1 MSMDLHLSID
11 GINVDLWQTPTYITE
26 MCLMT
31 SKGVKSPMTGKQAK
45 RAMNIYFNWCRYS
58 VNGHLKFATDHIKE
72 IESLLTDDV
81 DIEVFM
87 M

>member
-1 MSMDLHLSID
+1 MNLHLTVD
-11 GINVDLWQTPTYITE
+11 GFTVDLWQTPTYITE

-31 SKGVKSPMTGKQAK
+31 SKGVKSSMTGKHAR

-58 VNGHLKFATDHIKE
+58 VRTNNIMSAVEHIKE
-72 IESLLTDDV
+72 IEPLLTDDV
-81 DIEVFM
+81 DIEVYM

>member
-1 MSMDLHLSID
+1 MSMNLHLTAD
-11 GINVDLWQTPTYITE
+11 GFTVDLWQTPTYITE

-31 SKGVKSPMTGKQAK
+31 SKGVKSSMSGKQAR

-58 VNGHLKFATDHIKE
+58 VDGNPTIATRHIKE
-72 IESLLTDDV
+72 IQSLLTDEV
-81 DIEVFM
+81 DIEVYM